1 MSERLLAPAK
11 LTWYLEVTARR
22 SDGYH
27 LLRSEML
34 TLDTSDVLTFST
46 GSAVSFSGSRP
57 NIETLDATD
66 NLVTKALALVGRTAH
81 VHVEKNIPLGG
92 GLGGGS
98 ADAAA
103 VLRWAGFRDL
113 ERAATLGGDVPF
125 CLVGGRAVVTGIG
138 ERVEP
143 LAFESRT
150 VTLFLPDFG
159 VNTARCYQA
168 FDELTL
174 DGAPRNERNH
184 LTDAAIKVE
193 PRLGELMRWIDATY
207 GPAILAGSGSTVYV
221 EGDVTGGATGVVESP
236 VGPVE
241 VIVSHATPA

>member
-1 MSERLLAPAK
+1 MSERLFAPAK
-11 LTWYLEVTARR
+11 LTWYLEITARR

-34 TLDTSDVLTFST
+34 TLDTADVLTFST
-46 GSAVSFSGSRP
+46 GSGVSFSGSRP
-57 NIETLDATD
+57 NVETLDVTD
-66 NLVTKALALVGRTAH
+66 NLVTKALALAGRMAQ

-103 VLRWAGFRDL
+103 VLRWAGFSDL
-113 ERAATLGGDVPF
+113 EQAATLGGDVPF

-138 ERVEP
+138 ELIEQM
-143 LAFESRT
+143 AFEART

-174 DGAPRNERNH
+174 EGAARNERNH

-193 PRLGELMRWIDATY
+193 PRLGVLMQWIDATY
-207 GPAILAGSGSTVYV
+207 GTAILAGSGSTVFV
-221 EGDVTGGATGVVESP
+221 EGDVAGGATGVVKSP

-241 VIVSHATPA
+241 VIVSHARPA

>member
-81 VHVEKNIPLGG
+81 VHVEKHIPLGG

-113 ERAATLGGDVPF
+113 ELWAAMCRFVSW
-125 CLVGGRAVVTGIG
+125 AA
-138 ERVEP
+138 EP
-143 LAFESRT
+143 
-150 VTLFLPDFG
+150 
-159 VNTARCYQA
+159 
-168 FDELTL
+168 
-174 DGAPRNERNH
+174 
-184 LTDAAIKVE
+184 
-193 PRLGELMRWIDATY
+193 W
-207 GPAILAGSGSTVYV
+207 
-221 EGDVTGGATGVVESP
+221 
-236 VGPVE
+236 
-241 VIVSHATPA
+241 